1 MKKEYGDEQVQVMS
15 GTQDWYG
22 KAGRNPL
29 AEPGFTP
36 QLMARIEQ
44 AAEERSSG
52 KSGQHQQFGRMAG
65 MGGLVAVL
73 LFGVLLW
80 PSGQWGNSNPMGQLA
95 AIFNQSSGAAAV
107 QPSAS
112 PATASSAA
120 PHGLGLY
127 KISAEFELGGL
138 KYYMPLPLDRNKGAA
153 MAVETSAG
161 IVWSLPPPMVDYLKP
176 KYTHNTEP
184 YILYLT
190 PKGHPE
196 LSADTARRIYTFPLY
211 AGGAQSYYSLGGLIG
226 AEDYLIFSSS
236 SYSIGEKQKR
246 SIPKLFVMDVR
257 QATEQEIPVPR
268 ELLTMDES
276 YQVYKSFMALNP
288 EKSELLV
295 VYYTDDGKGGY
306 TQQNKL
312 YDIATGNVQ
321 VLTGKITTEEQERPS
336 MMHYGELTLNSKEP
350 GTIVHYE
357 VNGEQRSTEIGMKT
371 GQQWFYDWW
380 YEEYGVKIDPTSI
393 EN

>member
-112 PATASSAA
+112 PAAASSAA
-120 PHGLGLY
+120 PQSYNPPLG
-127 KISAEFELGGL
+127 SVEFEFSGM
-138 KYYMPLPLDRNKGAA
+138 KYYMPLPSNRDKTKAHA
-153 MAVETSAG
+153 IETSAG
-161 IVWSLPPPMVDYLKP
+161 IVWSPPPPMVNYSKP
-176 KYTHNTEP
+176 KYTHPTEP
-184 YILYLT
+184 YTLYLS
-190 PKGHPE
+190 PKGQPE
-196 LSADTARRIYTFPLY
+196 LSEATAKRIYTLPLY
-211 AGGAQSYYSLGGLIG
+211 AGGSQSYYELTGICDGGDYIVLGIGTTTLGKGLG
-226 AEDYLIFSSS
+226 
-236 SYSIGEKQKR
+236 R
-246 SIPKLFVMDVR
+246 
-257 QATEQEIPVPR
+257 T
-268 ELLTMDES
+268 
-276 YQVYKSFMALNP
+276 P
-288 EKSELLV
+288 EKLSVVNLKAASAGETVTPQEVLDLSSLSIDFSIYRSFIAFDKFNSEMLLV
-295 VYYTDDGKGGY
+295 YYSDNNKNGY
-306 TQQNKL
+306 DAHGSL
-312 YDIATGNVQ
+312 YDIATGAIQNVDS
-321 VLTGKITTEEQERPS
+321 KIGIDVQGQLQTAT
-336 MMHYGELTLNSKEP
+336 
-350 GTIVHYE
+350 YE
-357 VNGEQRSTEIGMKT
+357 VNGKKRKADLVLLL
-371 GQQWFYDWW
+371 GQQWYYDWF
-380 YEEYGVKIDPTSI
+380 YEEHGQIIDPAKI
-393 EN
+393 GN